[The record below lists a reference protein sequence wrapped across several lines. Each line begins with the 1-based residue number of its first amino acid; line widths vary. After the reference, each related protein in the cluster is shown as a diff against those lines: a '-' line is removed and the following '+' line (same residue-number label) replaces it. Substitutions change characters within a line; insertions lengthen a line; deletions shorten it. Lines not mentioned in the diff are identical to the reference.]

1 MVMPRRKYK
10 FIDDL
15 TSDVMFEAYGKTTK
29 EVFENSAE
37 ALFSIICNVKSVSPK
52 KPMNIELRANS
63 IEELMISWLQE
74 LISMV
79 DTEEMFFSKFRVTK
93 VDDRQLKARVWGE
106 SITPSKGETVV
117 KAVTYYK
124 YKFEKTDKGYIVNVS
139 LDI

>member
-1 MVMPRRKYK
+1 MVMPKRKYK

-15 TSDVMFEAYGKTTK
+15 TSDVMFEAYGKTVK

-37 ALFSIICNVKSVSPK
+37 AMFSIICKVKKVLPK
-52 KPMNIELRANS
+52 KPMNIELKAS
-63 IEELMISWLQE
+63 SVEELMINWLQE

-79 DTEEMFFSKFRVTK
+79 DTEEMFFSKFK
-93 VDDRQLKARVWGE
+93 IIKIDDRQLKARVWGE
-106 SITPSKGETVV
+106 PITPSKGETVV